1 MKDVRSTLEHE
12 RITSGSS
19 CPSEE
24 SVLVV
29 RGSGEDDAGGRSGW
43 LPLGAVPSVLR
54 WGFSTTLGR
63 SAGSRNTRQ

>member
-1 MKDVRSTLEHE
+1 MKVVRSILERE

-24 SVLVV
+24 RVLVV
-29 RGSGEDDAGGRSGW
+29 RGSAEDDAGGRSGW
-43 LPLGAVPSVLR
+43 LVPSVLR

-63 SAGSRNTRQ
+63 SAGSRNTRH